1 LRHTLPARKL
11 MLACLTGLLFAVQF
25 SCQRLP
31 KPRFTYEPL
40 ENPEAGEII
49 QFINESKRG
58 ESYFWEFGDGG
69 ISTLTDPQHT
79 FESAG
84 VYSVTLTATAEPGEA
99 YNTERITIFEST
111 LLGFIVTDSTG
122 ALLEGAEVLVYDRQE
137 AWERLEP
144 PRFAGYTDQE
154 GRIRFM
160 NLEAE
165 PYYIL
170 VFREVSVGIWYYRGF
185 TSPLEIHTEN
195 WFNVPCV
202 WQPDAPHP

>member
-1 LRHTLPARKL
+1 MKQSLPACKL
-11 MLACLTGLLFAVQF
+11 MLACLTGVLLTIQF

-69 ISTLTDPQHT
+69 ISTLPDPQHT

-84 VYSVTLTATAEPGEA
+84 IYSVTLTATAEPGEA
-99 YNTERITIFEST
+99 YNTERITIFEPTS
-111 LLGFIVTDSTG
+111 LGLIVTDSIGT
-122 ALLEGAEVLVYDRQE
+122 LLEAAEVLVYDRQKP
-137 AWERLEP
+137 WENLETP
-144 PRFAGYTDQE
+144 LYSGYTDLE
-154 GRIRFM
+154 GRLQLM

-165 PYYIL
+165 TYYIL
-170 VFREVSVGIWYYRGF
+170 VYREESGGSWYYRGF
-185 TSPLEIHTEN
+185 TAPLEIHEEN

-202 WQPDAPHP
+202 WRPDAPHP

>member
-1 LRHTLPARKL
+1 
-11 MLACLTGLLFAVQF
+11 MLACLSGLLLAVLC

-79 FESAG
+79 FENAG

-99 YNTERITIFEST
+99 YNTERITIFEAT

-122 ALLEGAEVLVYDRQE
+122 SLLEGAEVLIYDRQE
-137 AWERLEP
+137 AWERLETP
-144 PRFAGYTDQE
+144 HYSGYTDQE
-154 GRIRFM
+154 GKLQFM
-160 NLEAE
+160 HPDSEI
-165 PYYIL
+165 YYIL
-170 VFREVSVGIWYYRGF
+170 VFGEETGGSWYYRGF
-185 TSPLEIHTEN
+185 TSPLELHEEN

-202 WQPDAPHP
+202 WRTDAPHP